1 MNRKLLYIGLLIILG
16 ITIVGSAVYMLL
28 RPGSSE
34 PLTSNEATVTE
45 NGVSFN
51 YPNSVIHRGSGPK
64 VSSSHYATHD
74 FFATTTQGAFD
85 VSTIGIAIPVAPA
98 PGEGV
103 SLSAMQ
109 SNITKEMM
117 DTPPQIE
124 KVVINGHEAEKMVI
138 DTSKIKG
145 NSPETKDNVLT
156 LIVLKSKYPDTV
168 ITLTYTRYEGD
179 SSLDEA
185 WQMILGSLNY

>member
-16 ITIVGSAVYMLL
+16 ISIVGFAVFALL
-28 RPGSSE
+28 RSGPSE
-34 PLTSNEATVTE
+34 SLTLNELTVTE
-45 NGVSFN
+45 NGVSFH
-51 YPNSVIHRGSGPK
+51 YPKSVIHRGSGPK

-74 FFATTTQGAFD
+74 FFATTTDAVFD
-85 VSTIGIAIPVAPA
+85 VSNIGVAIPVAPA

-117 DTPPQIE
+117 DEPPQIE
-124 KVVINGHEAEKMVI
+124 KIVINGHEAEKMVI
-138 DTSKIKG
+138 DSSKIKG
-145 NSPETKDNVLT
+145 NSGEAKNNVLT

-179 SSLDEA
+179 SSLDQA
-185 WQMILGSLNY
+185 WEMILGSLNY